1 MRTYP
6 LFITAGPM
14 AGQIIPASEDMI
26 EKARAGGYGMRPG
39 DRSQGLE
46 GVPPKHDRSKPHKA
60 GQAFAAAYADRQ
72 IRAAMYSGE
81 DPMTAARATAAAEAM
96 PQTSGYVPGL
106 VPDGGKRKRGRPP
119 GGKGGRDE

>member
-14 AGQIIPASEDMI
+14 AGQIIPASEEMI
-26 EKARAGGYGMRPG
+26 EQARAGGYGMRPG
-39 DRSQGLE
+39 LE
-46 GVPPKHDRSKPHKA
+46 GVPPKHDRTKPHKA

-81 DPMTAARATAAAEAM
+81 DPMNAARAHAAADAM
-96 PQTSGYVPGL
+96 PQTTGYVPGFM
-106 VPDGGKRKRGRPP
+106 PDGGKRKRGRPP
-119 GGKGGRDE
+119 GSKGGHDE

>member
-14 AGQIIPASEDMI
+14 AGQIIPASEEMI
-26 EKARAGGYGMRPG
+26 EQARAGGYGMRPG
-39 DRSQGLE
+39 LE
-46 GVPPKHDRSKPHKA
+46 GVPPKHDRTKPHKA

-81 DPMTAARATAAAEAM
+81 DPMTAARAQAAADAM
-96 PQTSGYVPGL
+96 PQTTGYVPGFM
-106 VPDGGKRKRGRPP
+106 PDGGKRKRGRPP